1 MHINFT
7 YSNKYLVYLTSHAT
21 IFLQRT
27 ILNQNTTKVM
37 PYKEALDFCKNVF
50 NTSPGFRA
58 CSQLSILQ
66 HDKYIA
72 DCAIDVEVRRM
83 HKYVDVLSLDFFIRP
98 NNIYYPFTV
107 YKLFFKQKRIS
118 D

>member
-1 MHINFT
+1 MHINFI

-21 IFLQRT
+21 IVLQRT
-27 ILNQNTTKVM
+27 ILNQNTTKEM

-72 DCAIDVEVRRM
+72 DCVIDVEVRCM
-83 HKYVDVLSLDFFIRP
+83 HCTFAFRCKCG
-98 NNIYYPFTV
+98 
-107 YKLFFKQKRIS
+107 
-118 D
+118 